1 MMTRGRATFRR
12 NCSASESTS
21 ISPQPLPHFA
31 MRAFFGSIPV
41 VNCPAKRRST
51 ERKTERRKKNIRFIH
66 LKFEITDKA
75 DYTIGKTCNYHSDYR
90 INDHIASFL
99 ELLVFSHREDHLY
112 TPPSDPDDTHY
123 CSNTDS
129 IRDDIAYKY
138 DWSRRDNSRWYI
150 DRSAYICEGRIYK
163 RRYES

>member
-1 MMTRGRATFRR
+1 MTRGRATFRR
-12 NCSASESTS
+12 NCSASES
-21 ISPQPLPHFA
+21 ISTRPQSFPPFS

-41 VNCPAKRRST
+41 VNLSAKSALIDKNI
-51 ERKTERRKKNIRFIH
+51 EKRKKNIRFIH
-66 LKFEITDKA
+66 LKFEITNKA

-99 ELLVFSHREDHLY
+99 ELLVFSHRENHLY
-112 TPPSDPDDTHY
+112 TSPSDPDDTHY

-138 DWSRRDNSRWYI
+138 DWSRRNNSRWYI